1 VDTPCKDTWTVQD
14 AADLY
19 NIARWGQDYFHVSD
33 DGTMLVSPSRDPTQ
47 SVDLKQLVDT
57 LDQRGLKLPILV
69 RFNGILR
76 DRLIQLNDCFQR
88 SIDEYGYQNTYK
100 CVFPI
105 KVNQQREVVQ
115 QVIKHGQDLGFGV
128 EAGSKSELL
137 AVVAMTDANT
147 PIICNGFKDA
157 DFVRMALMA
166 QQMGRTVIPVI
177 EKVSELDLVLEHAEE
192 LGVRPTIGMRVKLA
206 TRGSGRWQASG
217 GYRSKFGL
225 TVAEMLHQLERLAQ
239 RGMADCF
246 QLLHFHVGSQIGNI
260 RHLKSAI
267 LEAARVYVG
276 LQQQG
281 AQLKYL
287 DVGGGLGVDYDGTGT
302 DTQSSMNYS
311 LQEYAN
317 DVVYH
322 VQSVCDE
329 AKVSHPIL
337 ISESGRAVAAHH
349 SILIVETLGVTSL
362 GSGSDNTLQDGRL
375 LNSQLSK
382 VIDDYEQPV
391 RDLWDSFQDINQQNM
406 MESFHDSQVALDLC
420 MNLFSGGYLPL
431 KQRVA
436 AEELYFAICHQVR
449 ELAKTLDDIPD
460 ELKKLDRMLSD
471 TYFANF
477 SLFQSLPDS
486 WAINQLFPIAPIH
499 RLDERPNRHAILG
512 DITCDSDGKV
522 DSFVCGASSKKTLRL
537 HEKRDGEPYLLAIFM
552 VGAYQEVLGDLHNLY
567 GDTHAVHVEVGE
579 SGWQIESVV
588 KGDTVSEVLGY
599 MQYNDQE
606 LVENLQN
613 AIEGA
618 IREGRIDNQQAD
630 QTMTFYK
637 NSLQRY
643 TYLS

>member
-1 VDTPCKDTWTVQD
+1 MDTPCKDTWTVQD

-19 NIARWGQDYFHVSD
+19 NIARWGQDYFHISN
-33 DGTMLVSPSRDPTQ
+33 DGTMLVSPSRDPRQ
-47 SVDLKQLVDT
+47 LVDLKELVDT
-57 LDQRGLKLPILV
+57 LGQQGLKLPILV

-76 DRLIQLNDCFQR
+76 DRLIQLSDCFQK
-88 SIDEYGYQNTYK
+88 SIDEYGYQNGYK

-115 QVIKHGQDLGFGV
+115 QVIKHGRDLGFGV

-157 DFVRMALMA
+157 DFVCMALMA
-166 QQMGRTVIPVI
+166 QRMGRTVIPVI
-177 EKVSELDLVLEHAEE
+177 EKVSELDLVLQYAEE
-192 LGVRPTIGMRVKLA
+192 LGVRPTLGMRVKLA

-225 TVAEMLHQLERLAQ
+225 TVAELLHQFERLTQ

-246 QLLHFHVGSQIGNI
+246 QLLHFHVGSQIGSI

-267 LEAARVYVG
+267 LEAARIYVG
-276 LQQQG
+276 LQNQG

-287 DVGGGLGVDYDGTGT
+287 DVGGGLGVDYDGSGT

-329 AKVSHPIL
+329 AKVAHPIL
-337 ISESGRAVAAHH
+337 ISESGRAVSAHH
-349 SILIVETLGVTSL
+349 SVLIVETIGVTSQ
-362 GSGSDNTLQDGRL
+362 GTDNTLLDS
-375 LNSQLSK
+375 NLSK
-382 VIDDYEQPV
+382 VIDSYEQPV

-436 AEELYFAICHQVR
+436 AEEIYFAICHQVR
-449 ELAKTLDDIPD
+449 ELAKTLDDVPD

-471 TYFANF
+471 TYFGNF

-499 RLDERPNRHAILG
+499 RLDERPSRHAILG

-522 DSFVCGASSKKTLRL
+522 DTFVCGASSKNTLRL
-537 HEKRDGEPYLLAIFM
+537 HEKRSGEPYFLAIFM

-579 SGWQIESVV
+579 SGWEIESIV

-599 MQYNDQE
+599 MQYNDHE
-606 LVENLQN
+606 LVKNLKN
-613 AIEGA
+613 AIEA
-618 IREGRIDNQQAD
+618 AVQEGRVDKQQAN
-630 QTMTFYK
+630 QTMAFYE